1 MILDEF
7 DDDIIKSA
15 DEPEH
20 AFARDRAM
28 WGLAI
33 LIVCLTFWEIVYSL
47 CRSYL

>member
-1 MILDEF
+1 MIS
-7 DDDIIKSA
+7 DDYDDYIIKSA

-33 LIVCLTFWEIVYSL
+33 LLMCLTFWGVVYDI
-47 CRSYL
+47 CRSYF